1 MPTYEY
7 QCDSCKI
14 IYTEFRSYEERDL
27 GGQCDLCHQPLKRV
41 FTSAPAQL
49 NIALPDGTKRKGFT
63 DLKEAAKLNAL
74 AMDSRPKERKLIM
87 EEVQKLTE
95 VKK

>member
-1 MPTYEY
+1 MPHFEY
-7 QCDSCKI
+7 QCESCEI

-27 GGQCDLCHQPLKRV
+27 GGQCDLCHNPLRRL
-41 FTSAPAQL
+41 FRTAPGQM
-49 NIALPDGTKRKGFT
+49 NTALPDGTKRKGFQ

-74 AMDSRPKERKLIM
+74 AMDSKPNERKLI
-87 EEVQKLTE
+87 EQEVQKLTE